1 MLFSNSISNLPS
13 NVFLNNT
20 SVDIVDSTKF
30 LGLYIDNKLAWKKH
44 ITHLCKLL
52 SRNVGIINKLKTSF
66 PTNVLLNIYSTLI
79 LPYMNYGILA
89 WGNSARNQLDKLLL
103 TQKRVMRIICNK
115 NRLAHSN
122 QLFYSNQVL
131 KIHDL
136 FHLRLGCL
144 MYQLNQGELPLALSS
159 LFSKNERLH
168 NYPTRQSS
176 FYHHPML
183 RTLYKQKTLIYT
195 AWPSLLEFS

>member
-1 MLFSNSISNLPS
+1 MLNY
-13 NVFLNNT
+13 T
-20 SVDIVDSTKF
+20 SVDIIDSTKF
-30 LGLYIDNKLAWKKH
+30 LGLYIDNKLSWKKH

-66 PTNVLLNIYSTLI
+66 PSNILLNVHSTLI
-79 LPYMNYGILA
+79 LPYLNYGILA
-89 WGNSARNQLDKLLL
+89 WGNSARSQLDKLLL

-136 FHLRLGCL
+136 FHLRLGCF

-176 FYHHPML
+176 FYHLPML
-183 RTLYKQKTLIYT
+183 RSLYKQKR
-195 AWPSLLEFS
+195 